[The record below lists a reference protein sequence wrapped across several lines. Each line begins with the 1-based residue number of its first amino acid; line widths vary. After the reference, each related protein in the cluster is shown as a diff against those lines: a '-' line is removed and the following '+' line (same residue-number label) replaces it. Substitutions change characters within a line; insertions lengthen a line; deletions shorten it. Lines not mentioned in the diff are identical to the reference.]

1 MTKNTKLWFTNSVC
15 SERLQ
20 RYSWGDNKVIS
31 SAGSWKYFSSY
42 TWIRRGGA
50 TFSWSIEQE
59 GRPESGPSTI
69 RWVKIFTWRAN
80 GDGIGLGKHT
90 LLEGDFYIHLYTYSV
105 QGDNHRLTGWS
116 NQCNQVLAKPKSNIL
131 RLTVQT
137 FFFKHFSSD
146 SFIRT
151 QDDSSYPGGRGI
163 RRCWLLKSVKT
174 IITKFPSCAFNEM
187 SSCWFPPGLCIGT
200 MPMAQRLFWRR

>member
-1 MTKNTKLWFTNSVC
+1 MLWFTNSVC

-105 QGDNHRLTGWS
+105 QGVNQRLTGWS
-116 NQCNQVLAKPKSNIL
+116 KQCNQTFWGSQCKLLFVFSQTLLL
-131 RLTVQT
+131 RLV
-137 FFFKHFSSD
+137 HPD
-146 SFIRT
+146 SR
-151 QDDSSYPGGRGI
+151 
-163 RRCWLLKSVKT
+163 WLLLPRGQGHSQVL
-174 IITKFPSCAFNEM
+174 IP
-187 SSCWFPPGLCIGT
+187 
-200 MPMAQRLFWRR
+200 